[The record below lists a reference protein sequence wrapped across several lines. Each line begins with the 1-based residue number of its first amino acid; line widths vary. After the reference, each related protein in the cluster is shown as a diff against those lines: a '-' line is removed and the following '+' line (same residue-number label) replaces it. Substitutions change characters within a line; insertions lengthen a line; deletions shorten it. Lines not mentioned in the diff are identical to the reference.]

1 MSISSESE
9 ETVMK
14 IKNFLKRFKA
24 YALILVV
31 GLGLFT
37 GCGSSGSG
45 KSSGKNAKIYVI
57 FTDEDDAY
65 RKLLYNGL
73 KSSAEKEKVTIKFE
87 NCGNDV
93 NNQVEAAR
101 KAKKGGYD
109 AIICRLADASTA
121 PQIELAAGG
130 LPVIYVNNQPD
141 ESALKADK
149 YIFAASDE
157 NQAGKYQAEYVM
169 NKLNKKE
176 MNIVIMEGE
185 KGHSGAEARTAS
197 VKENL
202 KDAGVKANVV
212 FMDFANWSDDE
223 AEHKM
228 DLFLRTGHS
237 IDAVFCNNDT
247 MALGVVKSLQSHGLS
262 TKDIPV
268 VGVDATSDGCQSIKD
283 GGMQF
288 TVFQNAKGQA
298 AKAIE
303 LARDLGQG
311 KKVDSVKGVTENGK
325 FAWVPFEKVDSS
337 NVDDYMK

>member
-1 MSISSESE
+1 
-9 ETVMK
+9 MK
-14 IKNFLKRFKA
+14 ISNIFKRFKA
-24 YALILVV
+24 YALILVM
-31 GLGLFT
+31 GLGLLT
-37 GCGSSGSG
+37 GCGSSKSGGNSG
-45 KSSGKNAKIYVI
+45 KGAKIYVV

-65 RKLLYNGL
+65 RKLLYKGL
-73 KSSAEKEKVTIKFE
+73 NSAAEKAGVTLKFE

-93 NNQVEAAR
+93 NKQVDAAR
-101 KAKKGGYD
+101 KAKEGGYD

-121 PQIELAAGG
+121 PQIELAAGD
-130 LPVIYVNNQPD
+130 LPIIYVNNQPD
-141 ESALKADK
+141 ESALKANK

-197 VKENL
+197 VRENL
-202 KDAGVKANVV
+202 KDSGVKANVV
-212 FMDFANWSDDE
+212 FMDYANWSDKE

-228 DLFLRTGHS
+228 DLFLRTGQS

-247 MALGVVKSLQSHGLS
+247 MALGVVASLQSHGLS
-262 TKDIPV
+262 TEDIPV
-268 VGVDATSDGCQSIKD
+268 VGVDATADGCQSIKD

-288 TVFQNAKGQA
+288 TVFQNANGQA
-298 AKAIE
+298 SKAIE
-303 LARDLGQG
+303 LASDLGQG
-311 KKVDSVKGVTENGK
+311 KKVDKVKGVTDDGK